1 MNAFTYS
8 LDAPAGAVVLL
19 PGNWVG
25 GTSVLSAAPSAAALP
40 SKALGTAITEMIR
53 AKERANC
60 RPKYVLNLRQFLG
73 AFSRGREAMPLS
85 EIGVDLI
92 EEWLSQ
98 RHKTP
103 ASRETG
109 INRIRTLMTFALRR
123 GWIAM
128 NPCERL
134 DRVRVDHGIPS
145 TFDVPKCREL
155 LRVIV
160 EHEPRSLAWFVL
172 GLFVGLR
179 PSEAD
184 LTQWHNVSLEA
195 GTVTVDAAA
204 CKTRRRRVIECEP
217 AAVAWLR
224 FARDH
229 GLGRLDASHA
239 TRRRALRR
247 VCEALGLPGW
257 PEDALRHTAAT
268 FLLAEL
274 QDAGKVAHRL
284 GNSAG
289 VLMRH
294 YISLATRKEASEFW
308 ALRPPTS

>member
-1 MNAFTYS
+1 MNAFTYN
-8 LDAPAGAVVLL
+8 LDAPAGTVVLL
-19 PGNWVG
+19 PGNWIG
-25 GTSVLSAAPSAAALP
+25 GTAILPAAPSAPALP
-40 SKALGTAITEMIR
+40 SKPLGVAIKEMLA

-60 RPKYVLNLRQFLG
+60 RPKYVLNLRQFFG
-73 AFSRGREAMPLS
+73 AFARGREAMPLS
-85 EIGVDLI
+85 AVGVDEV
-92 EEWLSQ
+92 EEWLGQ

-109 INRIRTLMTFALRR
+109 INRIRTLMSFALRR
-123 GWIAM
+123 GWITT

-134 DRVRVDHGIPS
+134 DRVRIDHGIPS
-145 TFDVPKCREL
+145 TFDVPRCREL
-155 LRVIV
+155 LRVV
-160 EHEPRSLAWFVL
+160 VQHEPRCLAWFVL

-184 LTQWHNVSLEA
+184 LTDWHNVNLEA

-204 CKTRRRRVIECEP
+204 CKTRRRRVVECMP

-229 GLGRLDASHA
+229 GLGRLDMSHA

-247 VCEALGLPGW
+247 ICQALGLKGW
-257 PEDALRHTAAT
+257 PQDVLRHTAAT

-294 YISLATRKEASEFW
+294 YIGLVTRQQAAEFW
-308 ALRPPTS
+308 ALRPPTR